1 MPSREHCTAAQLHM
15 WIRSGCHPPRWGR
28 WNIRVRCLVLN
39 SRISTKKALKFPKWS
54 KLFTVSLDP
63 SAVLHKIRV
72 FNTSRGCQNAVCAA
86 PANDPAKEWTW
97 VIRRNSAT
105 CATYSKHIWTIIYI
119 YAYNIL
125 ISVNIYCEYIN
136 IHLYYSITV
145 YIEFTSMIPEYR
157 QNAGEGLEDEMGR
170 SESKW
175 SAY

>member
-1 MPSREHCTAAQLHM
+1 MNLSHSSEFCYLRHLQQAYM
-15 WIRSGCHPPRWGR
+15 DY
-28 WNIRVRCLVLN
+28 N
-39 SRISTKKALKFPKWS
+39 
-54 KLFTVSLDP
+54 
-63 SAVLHKIRV
+63 
-72 FNTSRGCQNAVCAA
+72 
-86 PANDPAKEWTW
+86 
-97 VIRRNSAT
+97 
-105 CATYSKHIWTIIYI
+105 IYI